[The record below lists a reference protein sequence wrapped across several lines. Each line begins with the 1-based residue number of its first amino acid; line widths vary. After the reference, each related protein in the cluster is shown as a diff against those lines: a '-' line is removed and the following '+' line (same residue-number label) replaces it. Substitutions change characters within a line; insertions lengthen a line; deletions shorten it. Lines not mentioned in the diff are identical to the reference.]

1 MFARRLPAS
10 GQSGTLESLMTNRD
24 TPNELQS
31 QTIAQL
37 AELAGGLAHELR
49 NPLSTM
55 KVNLKLLA
63 EDLSDESA
71 RFEDIRRR
79 ALIKV
84 NVLKREADRLQ
95 SVFDDFLNLTGSQ
108 GLQRQ
113 PIDLNAVV
121 DRLIEFFEP
130 MATSQGIALHKV
142 VGVDPLVCPV
152 DEKLLSQALLNL
164 VVNAKDAMPQG
175 GTLTFETRQEGEWAV
190 VSVTDTG
197 IGIAPEDRERIF
209 KPFFSNK
216 ASGTGLGL
224 SLTRRIVQEHGGTL
238 GVTSAVGQ
246 GTTFALRL
254 PLQLGAAEA
263 TG

>member
-1 MFARRLPAS
+1 
-10 GQSGTLESLMTNRD
+10 
-24 TPNELQS
+24 
-31 QTIAQL
+31 
-37 AELAGGLAHELR
+37 
-49 NPLSTM
+49 
-55 KVNLKLLA
+55 
-63 EDLSDESA
+63 
-71 RFEDIRRR
+71 
-79 ALIKV
+79 
-84 NVLKREADRLQ
+84 
-95 SVFDDFLNLTGSQ
+95 
-108 GLQRQ
+108 
-113 PIDLNAVV
+113 V

-130 MATSQGIALHKV
+130 MAISHAIALQRI

-164 VVNAKDAMPQG
+164 VLNAKEAMPKG
-175 GTLTFETRQEGEWAV
+175 GTLTFETGQTGDWAV

-254 PLQLGAAEA
+254 PLRPGAAVA
-263 TG
+263 NG